1 MEIKHVTPRP
11 DRLKI
16 SGRLDSALVAG
27 EIRKAVEAIF
37 GKGRFQVILDFAG
50 VEYIASPAL
59 RVLVEL
65 RKQARDLGA
74 ERKVPG
80 DIIIAHLRPRI
91 KEVFD
96 LTGFTTLFAFE
107 EDAEGTVVFTINL
120 GNPAD

>member
-16 SGRLDSALVAG
+16 SGRLDSAFVAG

-37 GKGRFQVILDFAG
+37 GKGRFLVILDLAG

-59 RVLVEL
+59 RVLIEL

-74 ERKVPG
+74 ERMVPG
-80 DIIIAHLRPRI
+80 DIIIANLRPRI

-96 LTGFTTLFAFE
+96 LTGFTSLFAFE
-107 EDAEGTVVFTINL
+107 EDAEGAVVFTLNL